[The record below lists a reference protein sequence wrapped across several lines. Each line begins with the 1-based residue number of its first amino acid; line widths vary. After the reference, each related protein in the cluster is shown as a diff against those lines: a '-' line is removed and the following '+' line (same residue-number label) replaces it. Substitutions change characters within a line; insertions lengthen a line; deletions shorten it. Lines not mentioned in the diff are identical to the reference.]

1 MHPLCVGLGRW
12 TSRYHTKGRQAPGLL
27 TLPIS
32 PLGPSL
38 RGWGRGRHTV
48 TLGPRR
54 RPTAAGQRVTGN
66 PQPQQRGKTHT
77 LGLVTLGPRRR
88 PTAAGERVTGNPA
101 PAER

>member
-66 PQPQQRGKTHT
+66 PQPQQRGKTHA
-77 LGLVTLGPRRR
+77 LGL
-88 PTAAGERVTGNPA
+88 EF
-101 PAER
+101 